1 MPFRYSRYKGFPNAK
16 FLLSFIFSIG
26 NCSAGSYYT
35 ESGNCSKCPLGT
47 YQPDQGQKE
56 CIPCGQ
62 NFTTTLNG
70 TSKESDCI
78 GNIFS
83 QGPENRAKSKSIQP
97 KKPVYT
103 LKILMLSKFNDINN
117 ININNLSI
125 FKVCVS
131 KSQLVGSMNI
141 ILLQVPNKLAAI
153 SHAHC
158 NVLLRFTHQHS
169 LNLRLLTCFLF
180 LYFYS

>member
-1 MPFRYSRYKGFPNAK
+1 MTKVITLPLLKSFVCLFGFFFMFKSVTQWYSRYRGFPK
-16 FLLSFIFSIG
+16 VEFLITFIVSIA

-62 NFTTTLNG
+62 NFTTSLNG

-83 QGPENRAKSKSIQP
+83 QGSENRAKSKSIQP
-97 KKPVYT
+97 KKHVHT
-103 LKILMLSKFNDINN
+103 LKILMLS
-117 ININNLSI
+117 
-125 FKVCVS
+125 
-131 KSQLVGSMNI
+131 
-141 ILLQVPNKLAAI
+141 
-153 SHAHC
+153 
-158 NVLLRFTHQHS
+158 
-169 LNLRLLTCFLF
+169 
-180 LYFYS
+180 